1 MSAFRCF
8 FAIFITL
15 VCVVPSLA
23 YAEGSLTLYSGR
35 GESLVGPLISQ
46 FEQETGIKVN
56 VRYADTAALAILIS
70 EEGGKS
76 PADIF
81 WAQDAGA
88 LGEIAKNGLFD
99 VLPEGIRAPIP
110 EIYKNGSGYWVGTSA
125 RTRTLAYSPE
135 RAPQNFQPGSIFDL
149 DADLYKNKLG
159 IAPTNGSF
167 QAFLTGMRKLYGDDK
182 TREWLYD
189 LKQHGVKAYANN
201 TALLQAIADGQIDYA
216 LVNNYYLP
224 RALQTDPAFPVAQTH
239 FADGDAGNM
248 INVAGVGILKSSKNK
263 EAAERFITFLLSA
276 KAQSYFADTVYEYA
290 VVREAPDDAIQSR
303 APSVGAD
310 DLVNHEATLEMLRE
324 VGLL

>member
-1 MSAFRCF
+1 MSAFRCYF
-8 FAIFITL
+8 VLFLSL
-15 VCVVPSLA
+15 VCFLPSLA

-35 GESLVGPLISQ
+35 GESLVAPLISQ

-56 VRYADTAALAILIS
+56 VRYADTAALAILIA

-88 LGEIAKNGLFD
+88 LGEIAKHGLFD
-99 VLPEGIRAPIP
+99 VVPEGIRAPIP

-135 RAPQNFQPGSIFDL
+135 RVPQNSQPGSIFDL
-149 DADLYKNKLG
+149 VGDQYKNKLG
-159 IAPTNGSF
+159 IAPANGSF
-167 QAFLTGMRKLYGDDK
+167 QAFLTGMRKLYGEDK
-182 TREWLYD
+182 TRKWLHD
-189 LKQHGVKAYANN
+189 LKQNGVKAYANN
-201 TALLQAIADGQIDYA
+201 TALLQAIADGQIDFA

-224 RALQTDPAFPVAQTH
+224 RALQSDPDFPVAQTH

-248 INVAGVGILKSSKNK
+248 INVAGVGILKSSQNK
-263 EAAERFITFLLSA
+263 EAAERFITFLLSP
-276 KAQSYFADTVYEYA
+276 KAQTYFADTIYEYA
-290 VVREAPDDAIQSR
+290 VVGEAPDVTIQSR
-303 APSVGAD
+303 APSIGAD
-310 DLVNHEATLEMLRE
+310 DLVNHEATLDMLRE